1 LVRSLLVW
9 LALLAAVLAVPSAAQ
24 PAYPARPE
32 GPVYD
37 GANILSESE
46 EALLN
51 ARLSDY
57 NRTTGRALVVATVPD
72 LGGETIEAYAET
84 LFNDEWGIGGAASD
98 QGLLLLVAPT
108 ERKVRI
114 EVGYGLHQYVTDIL
128 SGRIIRDDITP
139 RFREGDFGGGI
150 NAGIDSLIAQLDR
163 DPADAQAVAEAAAA
177 AERERGDGG
186 FPFGALLWIGIIV
199 FFVLLPAL
207 GRVRGRRYRGSGVAG
222 AVGDV
227 LLWTAINA
235 AMNSGRGSGG
245 SGWGGGGGFGGGGGG
260 FGGFGGGM
268 SGGGGAS
275 GSW

>member
-245 SGWGGGGGFGGGGGG
+245 SGWGGGFGGGGGG